1 MYDKLESACAAYTAD
16 LPFSGNIRITS
27 GGKIVYEKS
36 FGYANIEK
44 QIPLTADSRF
54 TLYSLSKPFCAIG
67 LMKLADRGL
76 VNIDA
81 HPGQYVPEA
90 AGMHPNVTIR
100 HLLHHTSGLPDF
112 EQNKDFCNT
121 YAPAATADIRTHLAL
136 LCDYPQYF
144 EPGTDARY
152 CNVNF
157 VLCALIIENVS
168 GMAYRDYMRKEVF
181 EPLGMKTAVV
191 SDETMV
197 IPDRVQG
204 YALVNGAMVPIG
216 QSYNWLF
223 GAGDILGTL
232 DDVYCLHDAMQHR
245 KLLQPD
251 TWETILTP
259 SPLNSMGMG
268 CTITEW
274 HGRHRITHN
283 GGHLGFRT
291 LHIWLPEDDFD
302 IILLS
307 NCGFGDPRPY
317 FAEAI
322 YEAWYGNGG
331 TAENLSMDAGYIP
344 GTKSI

>member
-1 MYDKLESACAAYTAD
+1 MSALYDAIETAYAAYTAE
-16 LPFSGNIRITS
+16 LPFSGNIRITAK
-27 GGKIVYEKS
+27 GRIVYEKS
-36 FGYANIEK
+36 FGYANLEK
-44 QIPLTADSRF
+44 RIPLTGDARF

-67 LMKLADRGL
+67 LMKLAEQGL
-76 VNIDA
+76 VDIDA
-81 HPGQYVPEA
+81 HPGKYVPEA
-90 AGMHPNVTIR
+90 VGMPPKVTIR

-112 EQNKDFCNT
+112 EQNKDFCNA
-121 YAPAATADIRTHLAL
+121 YAPAATADIRRHLSL
-136 LCDYPQYF
+136 LCDYPPYF

-168 GMAYRDYMRKEVF
+168 GMAYRDYMKKEVF
-181 EPLGMKTAVV
+181 DPLGMKTAVV
-191 SDETMV
+191 SDETME

-204 YALVNGAMVPIG
+204 YGWVNGSMVPIG

-232 DDVYCLHDAMQHR
+232 DDVYCLHNAIR
-245 KLLQPD
+245 EKKLLRPE

-268 CTITEW
+268 CTITDW
-274 HGRHRITHN
+274 HGKHRITHN

-307 NCGFGDPRPY
+307 NCGFGDARNF

-322 YEAWYGNGG
+322 YEAWYGENGTG
-331 TAENLSMDAGYIP
+331 EPVPMDTGYA
-344 GTKSI
+344 K